1 MITLCMD
8 TSQTFLVLALLK
20 EDQVLASVQET
31 CWKRQSEELFPQL
44 IRLMD
49 ENGVKTEDLSEIV
62 ITSGP
67 GSYTGVRIAMTVAK
81 VFAAMKDIPLYT
93 LGSLQLIA
101 GMEPHVHVLMD
112 ARGHR
117 AYHAVYNGGKAV
129 SGPQAE
135 DVDDLRDFIQESE
148 TVLGEGHL
156 IGREDIWPDLAQN
169 FLLLK
174 PEWKPAENVHLLTP
188 DYLKPAEAY
197 LVKKQ

>member
-20 EDQVLASVQET
+20 EDKVLASVQET

-44 IRLMD
+44 IRMMED
-49 ENGVKTEDLSEIV
+49 NGVKTEDISEIV

-81 VFAAMKDIPLYT
+81 VFAAMKEVPLYT

-101 GMEPHVHVLMD
+101 GRKRHVHVLMD

-117 AYHAVYNGGKAV
+117 AYHAVYDSGKAV
-129 SGPQAE
+129 SEPQAA
-135 DVDDLRDFIQESE
+135 DTDDLRNSIQETE

-156 IGREDIWPDLAQN
+156 IGREDCWPDLAQN
-169 FLLLK
+169 FLQLK
-174 PEWKPAENVHLLTP
+174 PEWKPIENVHLLTP

-197 LVKKQ
+197 LVKK

>member
-8 TSQTFLVLALLK
+8 TSQSFLVLALLK
-20 EDQVLASVQET
+20 EDQVLASVQEV

-44 IRLMD
+44 IRLMED
-49 ENGVKTEDLSEIV
+49 NGVRTEDISEIV

-81 VFAAMKDIPLYT
+81 VFAAMKELPLFT

-101 GMEPHVHVLMD
+101 GMERHVHVLMD

-117 AYHAVYNGGKAV
+117 AYHAVFENGKAV
-129 SGPQAE
+129 TEPQAV
-135 DVDDLRDFIQESE
+135 DVDELRDLIGEE
-148 TVLGEGHL
+148 EEVLGDGHL
-156 IGREDIWPDLAQN
+156 IGREDCWGNLAEN

-174 PEWKPAENVHLLTP
+174 QEWKAVDNVHLLTP
-188 DYLKPAEAY
+188 DYLKPSEAY
-197 LVKKQ
+197 LVKKK

>member
-20 EDQVLASVQET
+20 EDKVLASVQET

-44 IRLMD
+44 IRMMED
-49 ENGVKTEDLSEIV
+49 NGVKTEDISEIV

-81 VFAAMKDIPLYT
+81 VFAAMKEVPLYT

-101 GMEPHVHVLMD
+101 GRERHVHVLMD

-117 AYHAVYNGGKAV
+117 AYHAVYNSGKAV
-129 SGPQAE
+129 LEPQAA
-135 DVDDLRDFIQESE
+135 DTDDLRNSIPETE

-156 IGREDIWPDLAQN
+156 IGREDCWPDLAQN
-169 FLLLK
+169 FLQLK
-174 PEWKPAENVHLLTP
+174 PEWKPIENVHLLTP

-197 LVKKQ
+197 LVKK